1 MGFPSVW
8 AKFKLP
14 YYFMM
19 ALAYCCSAVGWLFGI
34 RFEERRTIYASS
46 PLCRLTSLYLS
57 LSLS

>member
-34 RFEERRTIYASS
+34 RFEGRRTIYASS
-46 PLCRLTSLYLS
+46 SLYPLASTS